1 MQKEL
6 TITIDEQT
14 YGELHRVVGSRDI
27 ASFIEDLVRSYVLR
41 PELDAAYAKMA
52 QDEERESQALAW
64 AEATVGD
71 VAQLASD
78 EMRDIERAIR
88 VQLALL

>member
-6 TITIDEQT
+6 TIMVDERV

-27 ASFIEDLVRSYVLR
+27 ASFIEDLVRFYVLH
-41 PELDAAYAKMA
+41 PELDAAYAEMA
-52 QDEERESQALAW
+52 RDEEREAQALGW
-64 AEATVGD
+64 AEATIGD
-71 VAQLASD
+71 VGQLDSD